1 MRLGMVGLGRMG
13 AGMARRLLRAGH
25 EVVVH
30 DLSRDAMAALVAD
43 GAEARDSVDA
53 VVDALEAPRVV
64 WVMVPAGRPTDTAIR
79 TAAARMDAGD
89 VVIDGGNSDHRDTIT
104 RSAALLDDGVHLLDV
119 GTSGGVW
126 GLDEGYCLMAG
137 GDPQAYA
144 LAEPALASLATDG
157 GLAHVGPTGSGH
169 YVKMVHNGVE
179 YGLMQA
185 YAEGFELLRSGPFDV
200 DEAGVAELW
209 RHGSVVRSWLL
220 DLASRALREDPGLER
235 LAGYVEDSGEGRW
248 TVETALQHAVPVPAI
263 SAALFAR
270 FASRRQDTFG
280 NRMLAALRQQFGG
293 HATRDVEPVREED
306 RA

>member
-1 MRLGMVGLGRMG
+1 VRLGMVGLGRMG